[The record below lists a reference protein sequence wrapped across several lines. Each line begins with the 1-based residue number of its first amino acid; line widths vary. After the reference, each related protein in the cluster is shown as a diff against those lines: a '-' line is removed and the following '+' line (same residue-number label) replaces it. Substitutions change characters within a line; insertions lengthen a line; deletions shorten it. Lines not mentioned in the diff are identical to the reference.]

1 MDKFKL
7 TAEETARYLSFADAC
22 RERAAGFALGMETA
36 RKMFVESLI
45 AARKQETSKEEAPNG

>member
-7 TAEETARYLSFADAC
+7 TPEETARYLSFADAC
-22 RERAAGFALGMETA
+22 RERAAGFALGMEIA

-45 AARKQETSKEEAPNG
+45 AARKETPKEETPHG